1 MSDEKT
7 WEKVTCQSFLDASS
21 TSTIGRLI
29 WVPDWPFIPAR
40 FRRTWGEHCLLRRK
54 D

>member
-7 WEKVTCQSFLDASS
+7 WEKVTCQSFLDAGS

-29 WVPDWPFIPAR
+29 WVPDWPSIPAR
-40 FRRTWGEHCLLRRK
+40 FRRTWGEHCLLRRN